1 MFPFLALCR
10 NLHERTFSILT
21 VEFNYILAKEYYI
34 IMSSIGLDILS
45 IGSSKWTEQIDMN
58 LDSGAS
64 EMAPSQFMLPAVANV
79 RKISLSL
86 FMLNLS

>member
-1 MFPFLALCR
+1 
-10 NLHERTFSILT
+10 
-21 VEFNYILAKEYYI
+21 
-34 IMSSIGLDILS
+34 MSSIGLDILS
-45 IGSSKWTEQIDMN
+45 IGSSKWTEQMDMN

-79 RKISLSL
+79 RKISHSL